1 MKKLFRKKSFNSL
14 SIDEKEMDSA
24 IDRSKYLNEIL
35 DKIND
40 NGYENLNKK
49 EKVFLEKY
57 GEK

>member
-1 MKKLFRKKSFNSL
+1 
-14 SIDEKEMDSA
+14 MDSA